1 MATLAPLTHHF
12 TAHALDVSD
21 IPQFDSLQHK
31 VHDAL
36 APADKTFYFTK
47 PLSFLQRHFATG
59 GAGSE
64 IFLGDKLVAQ
74 ALFVH
79 PTLDNPA
86 TGMADMVI
94 DAPLSQISVLQGLA
108 VDPDMRGYKLGDML
122 IKDWLSSSPL
132 LGRTHLY
139 AETAQDNPYS
149 WKLFENNGVPIVS
162 EGVDPS
168 DGLKLYNH
176 HTIKAGLS

>member
-1 MATLAPLTHHF
+1 MATLAPLTQHF
-12 TAHALDVSD
+12 TTCALGASH
-21 IPQFDSLQHK
+21 IPHFDALQHK

-59 GAGSE
+59 GAGSA
-64 IFLGDKLVAQ
+64 IFLDDQLVAQ

-79 PTLDNPA
+79 PTPDNPA
-86 TGMADMVI
+86 TGMADMAI
-94 DAPLSQISVLQGLA
+94 DTPLTQISVLQGLA
-108 VDPDMRGYKLGDML
+108 VDPDMRGYRLGNML
-122 IKDWLSSSPL
+122 IKEWLTSSPL
-132 LGRTHLY
+132 MGRTHLF

-149 WKLFENNGVPIVS
+149 WKLFESNGVPIVS

-176 HTIKAGLS
+176 HTIKAGL